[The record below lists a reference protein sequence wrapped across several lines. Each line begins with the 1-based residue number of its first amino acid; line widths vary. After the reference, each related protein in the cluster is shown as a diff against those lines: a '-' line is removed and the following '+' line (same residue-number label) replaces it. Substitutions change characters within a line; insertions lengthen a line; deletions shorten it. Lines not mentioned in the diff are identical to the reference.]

1 MPIQIAA
8 SFGRR
13 SHVDILFPFTSPIR
27 AVSNWT
33 VEGIIAHEKLNCSIP
48 KVRLKLEVFKY
59 SPMIVY
65 MPSTVVQ
72 TFVHMAGY
80 FIILQEFF
88 SHILLASELV

>member
-59 SPMIVY
+59 GPMIVY
-65 MPSTVVQ
+65 MPFNCGTN
-72 TFVHMAGY
+72 FCAYGRIFYHFAG
-80 FIILQEFF
+80 FF
-88 SHILLASELV
+88 PHILLASELE

>member
-33 VEGIIAHEKLNCSIP
+33 VEGIIAHEKSKCSIH
-48 KVRLKLEVFKY
+48 KVYMWLELEVVKCIL
-59 SPMIVY
+59 MIVY
-65 MPSTVVQ
+65 IHGCLPALVQ
-72 TFVHMAGY
+72 TSMHMAGY
-80 FIILQEFF
+80 F
-88 SHILLASELV
+88 SHVTFLEMQ